1 MMAARSSV
9 GVMHKKWYLKDPYAD
24 FPPMPFIALDYV
36 LCALVFFLTGIASSP
51 EIANLIAS
59 IGK

>member
-1 MMAARSSV
+1 
-9 GVMHKKWYLKDPYAD
+9 
-24 FPPMPFIALDYV
+24 LDYV

-51 EIANLIAS
+51 EIASLIAS